1 MRKKRN
7 SKHKHASVLMVL
19 ELKVSYEMQQKKG
32 LLKIESMGR
41 EVSIRKKNRD
51 ELEFLDNV
59 TLIPRR
65 RTPIIFDGPFSL
77 ECLLQN
83 FLPPALVSEKLG

>member
-7 SKHKHASVLMVL
+7 SKHKHASGLMVL

-32 LLKIESMGR
+32 LLKMEIMGR
-41 EVSIRKKNRD
+41 EVSIRKKKNRD

-59 TLIPRR
+59 TLIPQEENSHY
-65 RTPIIFDGPFSL
+65 F
-77 ECLLQN
+77 
-83 FLPPALVSEKLG
+83 